1 MEGVNP
7 EIQPD
12 IAYGIFEIFLNKGL
26 KRRGTYL
33 FERVEK
39 EVDFQQAFQE
49 IFQEFEQEYPQ
60 LGQTIRDQFG
70 GPDTIYRLLQEGE
83 GVIPS
88 KTTLMY
94 YIIQDAP
101 EVEQGEVDDENAGK
115 WLIFI
120 EAKQVDSTW
129 RMIREETV
137 AGRLGISAK
146 VSTAKPNP
154 ESRDDRKVIFVYTRD
169 WRDEEDVMRVRERLW
184 TLGFVERLGYK
195 RNIETYKGEYSKK
208 GKRVTYYSA

>member
-33 FERVEK
+33 FERVEQ
-39 EVDFQQAFQE
+39 EMDFQQAYQE

-60 LGQTIRDQFG
+60 LGQTIRDRFG
-70 GPDTIYRLLQEGE
+70 GPDTIYRLLREGE

-101 EVEQGEVDDENAGK
+101 RVEQGEVDDENAGK

-120 EAKQVDSTW
+120 EAKQVDSIW

-169 WRDEEDVMRVRERLW
+169 WRDEEDVMRVRERLR